1 MTWPGTRRRP
11 PPPRPDAVFDAGLQH
26 ERTALAWERTAIAT
40 IVAGTI
46 LGRYAGEDAHPFI
59 AAIGL
64 LQVVA
69 GAALLVWA
77 GFHYD
82 ELHGPLRSGDRVVHP
97 QATQW
102 VGRAAVFFTGAA
114 LALAVLVTLVDAT

>member
-1 MTWPGTRRRP
+1 MTEPAGRPGPSRRP
-11 PPPRPDAVFDAGLQH
+11 QAVFDAGLQQ

-46 LGRYAGEDAHPFI
+46 LGRYAGEDAHPLI
-59 AAIGL
+59 AAVGL
-64 LQVVA
+64 VQVVA
-69 GAALLVWA
+69 GAGLLVWA

-82 ELHGPLRSGDRVVHP
+82 ELHGPLRAGDRVVHP
-97 QATQW
+97 RATRW

-114 LALAVLVTLVDAT
+114 LLLAVLVTLVDAT